1 MGLRPGG
8 ANGVLVGA
16 VAVEPWT
23 GCQPVPAP
31 RTGANIAGARNYQLS
46 RSRQESNLLPADPDS
61 AVPSVALREHL
72 LKVRRDGFEPPYP
85 KDQIYSLAQLT
96 TLPPTLGVTG
106 GTSTLLDQ
114 GHSLAPR

>member
-1 MGLRPGG
+1 MSRALG
-8 ANGVLVGA
+8 
-16 VAVEPWT
+16 
-23 GCQPVPAP
+23 
-31 RTGANIAGARNYQLS
+31 
-46 RSRQESNLLPADPDS
+46 RSRTCFLRIRIPPCRPLHYESI
-61 AVPSVALREHL
+61 L

-114 GHSLAPR
+114 GHNLAPR